1 MSELPEL
8 WNIDRLA
15 EYLGAS
21 KSFVYRL
28 TREHRIGFLKVG
40 KELRFRP
47 EDGAAYLEPS
57 RSRRLRRPTRQSTP
71 GGPDVVG
78 RATGTGWPCEP
89 PS

>member
-15 EYLGAS
+15 AYLGAS

-28 TREHRIGFLKVG
+28 TREHRIRFLKVG

-47 EDGAAYLEPS
+47 EDVAAYLEAESVPAALS
-57 RSRRLRRPTRQSTP
+57 ARGSASEPVRPRRGRPRERDRMAS
-71 GGPDVVG
+71 
-78 RATGTGWPCEP
+78 
-89 PS
+89 

>member
-1 MSELPEL
+1 MSQLPEL

-28 TREHRIGFLKVG
+28 TREHRIRFLKVG

-47 EDGAAYLEPS
+47 EDVASYLEAESVPAALS
-57 RSRRLRRPTRQSTP
+57 AAEPARLRR
-71 GGPDVVG
+71 G
-78 RATGTGWPCEP
+78 RPRNRDRVA
-89 PS
+89 S

>member
-1 MSELPEL
+1 MSQLPEL

-28 TREHRIGFLKVG
+28 TREHRIRFLKVG

-47 EDGAAYLEPS
+47 EDVASYLEAESVPAAPS
-57 RSRRLRRPTRQSTP
+57 PAVAGAEPARLRR
-71 GGPDVVG
+71 G
-78 RATGTGWPCEP
+78 RPRSRDRVA
-89 PS
+89 S

>member
-1 MSELPEL
+1 MSQLPEL

-28 TREHRIGFLKVG
+28 TREHRIRFLKVG

-47 EDGAAYLEPS
+47 EDVAAYLEAELVPAATS
-57 RSRRLRRPTRQSTP
+57 AAEPVRPRRGRPRDRDRVAS
-71 GGPDVVG
+71 
-78 RATGTGWPCEP
+78 
-89 PS
+89 